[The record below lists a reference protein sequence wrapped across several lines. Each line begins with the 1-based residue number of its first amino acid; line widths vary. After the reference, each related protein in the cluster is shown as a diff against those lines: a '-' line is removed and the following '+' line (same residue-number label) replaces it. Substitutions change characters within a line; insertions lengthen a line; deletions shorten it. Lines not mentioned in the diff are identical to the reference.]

1 MSKYL
6 QIVSTLLISLLLLA
20 SCKSKQYTFDTY
32 EGDIIAIGSSG
43 GFTGA
48 KTKYYI
54 FENGQI
60 FKNDKSGKV
69 PLPTLD
75 RSLMKQQFNN
85 YYSLGF
91 DKMEINDPGNM
102 SYFIIM
108 NPNTENVKMLKW
120 GGGTTAPSKEL
131 EQYYNL
137 LSAIIK
143 KNEISGNT
151 TNNTTNNTPTN
162 K

>member
-1 MSKYL
+1 MHSYF
-6 QIVSTLLISLLLLA
+6 QIGFFVLITATLFI

-32 EGDIIAIGSSG
+32 KGKRLAIGSSG

-48 KTKYYI
+48 TIKYYL

-60 FKNDKSGKV
+60 FKNGKSGREE
-69 PLPTLD
+69 LPKID
-75 RSLMKQQFNN
+75 KNVMKQQFDN
-85 YYSLGF
+85 YYKLGF
-91 DKMEINDPGNM
+91 DKLEINESGNM

-108 NPNTENVKMLKW
+108 NPDTENMQILKW
-120 GGGTTAPSKEL
+120 GGGSVEPGKEL

-143 KNEISGNT
+143 NNSSPNT
-151 TNNTTNNTPTN
+151 KEYTR
-162 K
+162 